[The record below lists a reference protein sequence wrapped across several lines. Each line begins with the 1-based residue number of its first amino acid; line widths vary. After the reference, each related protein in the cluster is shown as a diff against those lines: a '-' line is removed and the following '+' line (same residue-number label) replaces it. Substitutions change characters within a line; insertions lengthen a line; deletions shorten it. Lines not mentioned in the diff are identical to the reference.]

1 MNDQSGRNG
10 VGKNTGVKGVTGKNA
25 EVKRSGNGG
34 REFWRL
40 EKSMYLELEIA
51 TVLFVVNLIL
61 TLSFPYFTV
70 HKVYYDSR
78 AYITVLVVAFVIY
91 VLYLFHSK
99 KKSASDVAVVL
110 FGFFILWEVSYKLG
124 WVHNDLLIP
133 SPEGL
138 FHVYLE
144 KTPEILTDVWGSL
157 QLLFWGFLLA
167 AVFGTLLG
175 LLAGWIP
182 RVREVLLP
190 ISNVITLIPPLMFS
204 AYLIMIF
211 TTFRQ
216 AAIAVIF
223 FAVFWPTFQGTVAR
237 VGTIDRQIIE
247 AARTMGVGT
256 FGMLVKVIFPYCLP
270 GIIGSISKSLR
281 GAFMCLSGAEMLG
294 INLGI
299 GYFIEKYK
307 SFADYRCVLAGI
319 LTVGLITT
327 LIDLAVNKLQKSLVK
342 WEY

>member
-1 MNDQSGRNG
+1 MKKFFQLQRG
-10 VGKNTGVKGVTGKNA
+10 A
-25 EVKRSGNGG
+25 WL
-34 REFWRL
+34 EFGL
-40 EKSMYLELEIA
+40 A
-51 TVLFVVNLIL
+51 TILMIVNIVL
-61 TLSFPYFTV
+61 TLTFPYFTK
-70 HKVYYDSR
+70 HKAYYDSA
-78 AYITVLVVAFVIY
+78 AYIAVLFGSFVIY
-91 VLYLFHSK
+91 VFSLFWTK
-99 KKSASDVAVVL
+99 KKSTNDIAVVL
-110 FGFFILWEVSYKLG
+110 YGFFILWEVSYKLG

-138 FHVYLE
+138 FHVFVE
-144 KTPEILTDVWGSL
+144 KGPEIGKDVWGSI

-204 AYLIMIF
+204 AYMIMILS
-211 TTFRQ
+211 TFRQ

-223 FAVFWPTFQGTVAR
+223 FAVFWPTFQGMVVR
-237 VGTIDRQIIE
+237 VGQIDPSITQ

-256 FGMLVKVIFPYCLP
+256 LGMLGKVIFPYCLP

-281 GAFMCLSGAEMLG
+281 GAFMCLAGAEMLG

-299 GYFIEKYK
+299 GFFIEKYK

-319 LTVGLITT
+319 VTVGFITT
-327 LIDLAVNKLQKSLVK
+327 VIDLAVNKLKAALIR
-342 WEY
+342 WEN

>member
-1 MNDQSGRNG
+1 M
-10 VGKNTGVKGVTGKNA
+10 KK
-25 EVKRSGNGG
+25 
-34 REFWRL
+34 L
-40 EKSMYLELEIA
+40 LLPKSYYLEFAVA
-51 TVLFVVNLIL
+51 TLLYIVNVLL
-61 TLSFPYFTV
+61 TLFFPYFTA
-70 HKVYYDSR
+70 HKAYYDSA
-78 AYITVLVVAFVIY
+78 AYITVLTTAYLIY
-91 VLYLFHSK
+91 VIRVHLTA
-99 KKSASDVAVVL
+99 KKSASDIAVVL
-110 FGFFILWEVSYKLG
+110 FAFFILWELSYKLG
-124 WVHNDLLIP
+124 FIHNDLLIP

-138 FHVYLE
+138 FHVFVE
-144 KTPEILTDVWGSL
+144 KPAEIGADVLGSL

-167 AVFGTLLG
+167 VVSGTILG

-190 ISNVITLIPPLMFS
+190 LSNVITLIPPLMFS

-211 TTFRQ
+211 STFRQ

-223 FAVFWPTFQGTVAR
+223 FAVFWPTFQGMVAR
-237 VGTIDRQIIE
+237 VAQIDKAVIE

-256 FGMLVKVIFPYCLP
+256 AGMLVKVIFPYCLP
-270 GIIGSISKSLR
+270 GIIKSISKSLR

-319 LTVGLITT
+319 VTVGVITT
-327 LIDLAVNKLQKSLVK
+327 IIDLVVNKVEATVIR
-342 WEY
+342 WEG

>member
-1 MNDQSGRNG
+1 M
-10 VGKNTGVKGVTGKNA
+10 KTFFK
-25 EVKRSGNGG
+25 
-34 REFWRL
+34 L
-40 EKSMYLELEIA
+40 EKKMYLELFLA
-51 TVLFVVNLIL
+51 TALMIVDIVL
-61 TLSFPYFTV
+61 TLTFPYFTT
-70 HKVYYDSR
+70 HKVYYDSG
-78 AYITVLVVAFVIY
+78 AYIVVLLISYLIY
-91 VLYLFHSK
+91 ISYLFWAK
-99 KKSASDVAVVL
+99 KKSTNDIAVVMY
-110 FGFFILWEVSYKLG
+110 GFFLLWEVAYKLG
-124 WVHNDLLIP
+124 WIHNDLLLP

-138 FHVYLE
+138 FHVFVE
-144 KTPEILTDVWGSL
+144 KAPEISKDVWGSI

-167 AVFGTLLG
+167 ATLGTLLG

-204 AYLIMIF
+204 AYLIMILS
-211 TTFRQ
+211 TFRQ

-223 FAVFWPTFQGTVAR
+223 FAVFWPTFQGTVVR
-237 VGTIDRQIIE
+237 VGQIDRQIIE

-256 FGMLVKVIFPYCLP
+256 IGMLWKVIFPYCLP

-299 GYFIEKYK
+299 GYFTEKYK

-319 LTVGLITT
+319 VTVGVITT
-327 LIDLAVNKLQKSLVK
+327 VIDLAVNKAQRAIIK
-342 WEY
+342 WEK